1 MIHAFALAASGHFL
15 RSAKDESPMI
25 AGSHDLLQWHDG
37 LAPGHTRD
45 PDGALR
51 LGGVL
56 ASELARAYGT
66 PLLALD
72 FGVLDAAIAEFVD
85 ACAPHAIDIAYA
97 GKALLLVALARYL
110 KATPLELDICS
121 LGELVTAER
130 AGFPAH
136 RLTLHGCG
144 KPDDELDAVAAGR
157 VGTIVADSLEEI
169 ARLAARADA
178 NRPIRTIL
186 RVNTG
191 IEAHTHEFVRTG
203 GDNTKFGVPARQLD
217 AAMAALKAAPGL
229 RFAGLHSHIGSQ
241 IYDAGAFVENVHALV
256 ALAKRFDDAGLVSEK
271 LIVGGGFG
279 VQTDPHGEQTVP
291 IPQTI
296 AAIAAAVTAAVA
308 ASGIP
313 PVRIGI
319 EPGRALIARAG
330 TSIYTV
336 MARKR
341 QEARTFVVVDGGL
354 TDNPRPA
361 LYKAHHQVASA
372 SSPDAST
379 RVTIC
384 GRSCE
389 NDFLGEADLPDDLV
403 AGDVAVMCTTG
414 AYTYSMASN
423 YNRFAKLAVVAI
435 QDGKH
440 RPIARRQSLDEVLE
454 LDCDA

>member
-1 MIHAFALAASGHFL
+1 
-15 RSAKDESPMI
+15 MI
-25 AGSHDLLQWHDG
+25 AGSTDLLQWHDG

-45 PDGALR
+45 ADGALR

-56 ASELARAYGT
+56 ASELAGAYGT

-72 FGVLDAAIAEFVD
+72 YGVLDAAVAEFCE
-85 ACAPHAIDIAYA
+85 ACAPHRIDIAYA
-97 GKALLLVALARYL
+97 GKALLLTPLARRL
-110 KATPLELDICS
+110 KSTSLELDVCS
-121 LGELVTAER
+121 LGELATAER
-130 AGFPAH
+130 AGFPAA

-144 KPDDELDAVAAGR
+144 KPDAELDAVAAGR

-169 ARLAARADA
+169 GRLAARASA
-178 NRPIRTIL
+178 AKPIRTIL

-191 IEAHTHEFVRTG
+191 IEAHTHEFIRTG
-203 GDNTKFGVPARQLD
+203 GDNTKFGIPTRQLD
-217 AAMAALKAAPGL
+217 EAMVALQAAPGL

-241 IYDAGAFVENVHALV
+241 IYDAEAFVENVRSLV
-256 ALAKRFDDAGLVSEK
+256 ELAARFHRAGLTSEK

-279 VQTDPHGEQTVP
+279 VQTDPNGERTVP

-296 AAIAAAVTAAVA
+296 AAIAAAVDATVRAA
-308 ASGIP
+308 GIP

-341 QEARTFVVVDGGL
+341 QQTRTFVVIDGGL
-354 TDNPRPA
+354 ADNPRPA
-361 LYKAHHQVASA
+361 LYQAHHHVAAVASGEA
-372 SSPDAST
+372 NE
-379 RVTIC
+379 RVAVC

-389 NDFLGEADLPDDLV
+389 NDFMGDADLPADLA
-403 AGDVAVMCTTG
+403 AGDLAAMCTTG

-423 YNRFAKLAVVAI
+423 YNRFAKPAVVAI
-435 QDGKH
+435 ENGRH
-440 RPIARRQSLDEVLE
+440 TPIARRQTLDEVLE
-454 LDCDA
+454 LDCDT

>member
-1 MIHAFALAASGHFL
+1 
-15 RSAKDESPMI
+15 MI
-25 AGSHDLLQWHDG
+25 AGSTDLLQWHDG

-45 PDGALR
+45 ADGALR

-56 ASELARAYGT
+56 ASELAGAYGT

-72 FGVLDAAIAEFVD
+72 YGVLDAAIAEFCE
-85 ACAPHAIDIAYA
+85 ACAPHRIDIAYA
-97 GKALLLVALARYL
+97 GKALLLTPLARRL
-110 KATPLELDICS
+110 KSTSLELDVCS
-121 LGELVTAER
+121 LGELATAER
-130 AGFPAH
+130 AGFPAA

-144 KPDDELDAVAAGR
+144 KPDAELDAVAAGR

-169 ARLAARADA
+169 GRLAARASAD
-178 NRPIRTIL
+178 RPIRTIL

-203 GDNTKFGVPARQLD
+203 GDNTKFGVPTRQLD
-217 AAMAALKAAPGL
+217 EAMAALRAAPGL

-241 IYDAGAFVENVHALV
+241 IYDAEAFVENVRSLV
-256 ALAKRFDDAGLVSEK
+256 DLAARFHRAGLTSEK

-279 VQTDPHGEQTVP
+279 VQTDPNGERTVP

-296 AAIAAAVTAAVA
+296 AAIAAAVDATVRGA
-308 ASGIP
+308 GIP

-341 QEARTFVVVDGGL
+341 QQSRTFVVIDGGL
-354 TDNPRPA
+354 ADNPRPA
-361 LYKAHHQVASA
+361 LYQAHHHVAA
-372 SSPDAST
+372 VANGEADE
-379 RVTIC
+379 RVAVC

-389 NDFLGEADLPDDLV
+389 NDFMGDADLPARLA
-403 AGDVAVMCTTG
+403 AGDLAVMCTTG

-423 YNRFAKLAVVAI
+423 YNRFAKPAVVAI
-435 QDGKH
+435 ENGTH
-440 RPIARRQSLDEVLE
+440 RPIARRQTLDEVLE
-454 LDCDA
+454 LDCDT

>member
-1 MIHAFALAASGHFL
+1 
-15 RSAKDESPMI
+15 MI
-25 AGSHDLLQWHDG
+25 AGSTDLLQWHDG

-51 LGGVL
+51 LGGVP
-56 ASELARAYGT
+56 ASDLARAYGT

-72 FGVLDAAIAEFVD
+72 YGVLDAAIAEFSE
-85 ACAPHAIDIAYA
+85 ACAPHRIDIAYA
-97 GKALLLVALARYL
+97 GKALLLTAIARRL
-110 KATPLELDICS
+110 KTTPLELDICS

-130 AGFPAH
+130 AGFPAE

-169 ARLAARADA
+169 ARLATRANVA
-178 NRPIRTIL
+178 KPIRTIL

-203 GDNTKFGVPARQLD
+203 GDNTKFGVPSRQLD
-217 AAMAALKAAPGL
+217 DAMAALKAAPSL

-241 IYDAGAFVENVHALV
+241 IYDAGAFVENVRALV
-256 ALAKRFDDAGLVSEK
+256 DLAARFHRAGLTSEK

-279 VQTDPHGEQTVP
+279 VQTDPNGEPTVP

-296 AAIAAAVTAAVA
+296 AAIAAATDQTVRAA
-308 ASGIP
+308 GIP
-313 PVRIGI
+313 PVRVGI

-341 QEARTFVVVDGGL
+341 QQARTFVVIDGGL

-361 LYKAHHQVASA
+361 LYQAHHQFAAVASG
-372 SSPDAST
+372 DASE
-379 RVTIC
+379 RVAIC

-389 NDFLGEADLPDDLV
+389 NDFMGDADVPANLA
-403 AGDVAVMCTTG
+403 AGDLAVMCTAG

-423 YNRFAKLAVVAI
+423 YNRFAKPTVVAI
-435 QDGKH
+435 ENGAH
-440 RPIARRQSLDEVLE
+440 APIARRQTLDEVLE

>member
-1 MIHAFALAASGHFL
+1 
-15 RSAKDESPMI
+15 MI
-25 AGSHDLLQWHDG
+25 AGSTDLLQWHDG

-45 PDGALR
+45 ADGALR

-56 ASELARAYGT
+56 ASELAGAYGT

-72 FGVLDAAIAEFVD
+72 YGVLDAAVAEFCE
-85 ACAPHAIDIAYA
+85 ACAPHRIDIAYA
-97 GKALLLVALARYL
+97 GKALLLTPLARRL
-110 KATPLELDICS
+110 KSTSLELDVCS
-121 LGELVTAER
+121 LGELATAER
-130 AGFPAH
+130 AGFPAA

-144 KPDDELDAVAAGR
+144 KPDAELDAVAAGR

-169 ARLAARADA
+169 GRLAARASA
-178 NRPIRTIL
+178 AKPIRTIL

-191 IEAHTHEFVRTG
+191 IEAHTHEFIRTG
-203 GDNTKFGVPARQLD
+203 GDNTKFGIPTRQLD
-217 AAMAALKAAPGL
+217 EAMVALQAAPGL

-241 IYDAGAFVENVHALV
+241 IYDAEAFVENVRSLV
-256 ALAKRFDDAGLVSEK
+256 ELAARFHRAGLTSEK

-279 VQTDPHGEQTVP
+279 VQTDPNGERTVP

-296 AAIAAAVTAAVA
+296 AAIAAAVDATVRAA
-308 ASGIP
+308 GIP

-341 QEARTFVVVDGGL
+341 QQTRTFVVIDGGL
-354 TDNPRPA
+354 ADNPRPA
-361 LYKAHHQVASA
+361 LYQAHHHVAA
-372 SSPDAST
+372 VAGGEANE
-379 RVTIC
+379 RVAVC

-389 NDFLGEADLPDDLV
+389 NDFMGDADLPADLA
-403 AGDVAVMCTTG
+403 AGDLAAMCTTG

-423 YNRFAKLAVVAI
+423 YNRFAKPAVVAI
-435 QDGKH
+435 ENGRH
-440 RPIARRQSLDEVLE
+440 TPIARRQTLDEVLE
-454 LDCDA
+454 LDCDT

>member
-1 MIHAFALAASGHFL
+1 
-15 RSAKDESPMI
+15 MI
-25 AGSHDLLQWHDG
+25 AGSTDLLQWHDG

-45 PDGALR
+45 ADGALR

-56 ASELARAYGT
+56 ASELAGAYGT

-72 FGVLDAAIAEFVD
+72 YGVLDAAVAEFCE
-85 ACAPHAIDIAYA
+85 ACAPHRIDIAYA
-97 GKALLLVALARYL
+97 GKALLLTPLARRL
-110 KATPLELDICS
+110 KSTSLELDVCS
-121 LGELVTAER
+121 LGELATAER
-130 AGFPAH
+130 AGFPAA

-144 KPDDELDAVAAGR
+144 KPDAELDAVAAGR

-169 ARLAARADA
+169 GRLAARASA
-178 NRPIRTIL
+178 AKPIRTIL

-191 IEAHTHEFVRTG
+191 IEAHTHEFIRTG
-203 GDNTKFGVPARQLD
+203 GDNTKFGIPTRQLD
-217 AAMAALKAAPGL
+217 EAMVALQAAPGL

-241 IYDAGAFVENVHALV
+241 IYDAEAFVENVRSLV
-256 ALAKRFDDAGLVSEK
+256 ELAARFHRAGLTSEK

-279 VQTDPHGEQTVP
+279 VQTDPNGERTVP

-296 AAIAAAVTAAVA
+296 AAIAAAVDATVRAA
-308 ASGIP
+308 GIP

-341 QEARTFVVVDGGL
+341 QQTRTFVVIDGGL
-354 TDNPRPA
+354 ADNPRPA
-361 LYKAHHQVASA
+361 LYQAHHHVAA
-372 SSPDAST
+372 VAGGEANE
-379 RVTIC
+379 RVAVC

-389 NDFLGEADLPDDLV
+389 NDFMGDADLPADLA
-403 AGDVAVMCTTG
+403 AGDLAAMCTTG

-423 YNRFAKLAVVAI
+423 YNRFA
-435 QDGKH
+435 
-440 RPIARRQSLDEVLE
+440 
-454 LDCDA
+454 